1 MALLGVLEAA
11 FFAVSPVAPAESA
24 FPLLRYAFSR
34 RY

>member
-1 MALLGVLEAA
+1 MALLGALEVAL
-11 FFAVSPVAPAESA
+11 FTVSPVALAESA